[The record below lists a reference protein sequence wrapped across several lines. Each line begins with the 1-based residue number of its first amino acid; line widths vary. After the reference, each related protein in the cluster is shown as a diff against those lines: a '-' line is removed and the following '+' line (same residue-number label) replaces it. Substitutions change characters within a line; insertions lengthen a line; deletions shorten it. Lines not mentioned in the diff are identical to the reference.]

1 MKEPTKDT
9 VSKNLQKIYKEA
21 AGYYKI
27 PFVDKDRK
35 KIVIWCIFISAIV
48 INVYLYFHLLDNFPH
63 LLNDF
68 ESPYLRIAE
77 NMYEHGEYSRGDTED
92 YVPTTAVLPVAP
104 IIGYLVF
111 LICGVGNTALEVLRI
126 ILMLSNFGI
135 IVITYYI
142 GKIFNYKIG
151 CVAAFLAA
159 ADVNMFCWSNNF
171 KPDMIY
177 AFLFTL
183 SIYFLVKFIK
193 IKQSQKN
200 IILASLFLGLAVLT
214 KSGLYMLFPLIAGFL
229 LVFLLFVKKESFI
242 KCFYYVSLFVVI
254 QLVFVMG
261 WQMRNFHATGTKSFS
276 SCVGGITLFKKHVPF
291 VLAYQD
297 GISVEEARIRLRE
310 KYATE
315 DTMKLDQAGRDAYFK
330 NIAFKIAL
338 GSPLDYAIV
347 LLKGTPQLFLGT
359 TPPDFLFTK
368 HKREEFYEI
377 LQVKLYNIYEYENN
391 DKSSLPMLSKR
402 VPEYM
407 GPFSSSSLLKKLWDS
422 NHYSYIFMWS
432 MIKAHIL
439 LIYLMTIIGSF
450 LIAKEKSDRWIF
462 VLMVLIIA
470 YCILIVGPET
480 ASRHRAI
487 LMSFFYFLS
496 SYGLVW
502 LGKVLQQF
510 IKR

>member
-1 MKEPTKDT
+1 MK
-9 VSKNLQKIYKEA
+9 KISF
-21 AGYYKI
+21 I
-27 PFVDKDRK
+27 NVRK

-63 LLNDF
+63 LLDDF

-77 NMYEHGEYSRGDTED
+77 NMYEHGKYSYCDTED
-92 YVPTTAVLPVAP
+92 CVPDTAVLPVAP
-104 IIGYLVF
+104 VIGYLVF
-111 LICGVGNTALEVLRI
+111 SICGVGNTALEVIRI
-126 ILMLSNFGI
+126 VLMLSNFGI
-135 IVITYYI
+135 IVTTYYI
-142 GKIFNYKIG
+142 GKMFNYKIG

-159 ADVNMFCWSNNF
+159 ADVSMFCWSNNL
-171 KPDMIY
+171 KSDMIY

-193 IKQSQKN
+193 IKQSKRN

-214 KSGLYMLFPLIAGFL
+214 KSGLYMLFPIIAGFL

-254 QLVFVMG
+254 QLVFVTG
-261 WQMRNFHATGTKSFS
+261 WQMRNFHATGVKSFS
-276 SCVGGITLFKKHVPF
+276 SYIGTIVLFKKHVPLIL
-291 VLAYQD
+291 VHQD
-297 GISVEEARIRLRE
+297 GITIEEAQKRLHN

-315 DTMKLDQAGRDAYFK
+315 DIMKLDRAGREEYFK
-330 NIAFKIAL
+330 NVAFKIVL
-338 GSPLDYAIV
+338 GSPLDYAVV
-347 LLKGTPQLFLGT
+347 LLKSTPQLFVGT

-368 HKREEFYEI
+368 HKREELYEI
-377 LQVKLYNIYEYENN
+377 LQVKLYNYILPN
-391 DKSSLPMLSKR
+391 DNSSLPMRSKR
-402 VPEYM
+402 VPKYM
-407 GPFSSSSLLKKLWDS
+407 GPLSSLPLLKKLWNN

-450 LIAKEKSDRWIF
+450 LITKDKSDRWIL

-470 YCILIVGPET
+470 FYIPIVGPET

-487 LMSFFYFLS
+487 LMSIFYFLS

-502 LGKVLQQF
+502 LGMVLHQFTKRKVF
-510 IKR
+510 SEKVSEI